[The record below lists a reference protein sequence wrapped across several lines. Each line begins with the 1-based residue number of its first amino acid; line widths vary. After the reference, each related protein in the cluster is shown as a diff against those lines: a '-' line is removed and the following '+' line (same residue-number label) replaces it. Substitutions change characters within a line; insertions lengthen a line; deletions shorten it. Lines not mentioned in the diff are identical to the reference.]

1 MPQGRPRIGVTRW
14 EDLPGERIEDYWERI
29 EEAGGEAI
37 DLRGPPADIATL
49 DGLILT
55 GGFDIAPERYG
66 ETPHANTR
74 PGEPERDAFEIGL
87 LRNALDDDLPVLAI
101 CRGQQLLNVA
111 MGGGLLQHIERGG
124 HRADYRTEGFPSR
137 WHTVRLT
144 RASRLHSLLGS
155 DELEVNSRHHQA
167 VLAETLAPGLTS
179 TATSPD
185 GIVEALESRT
195 HRWVLG
201 VQWHPERPE
210 PDHSHF
216 ATDSRRLF
224 QALVHAAQKVTE
236 GA

>member
-1 MPQGRPRIGVTRW
+1 MPQGRPRIGVIRW
-14 EDLPGERIEDYWERI
+14 EELPGERIEDYWQRI

-37 DLRGPPADIATL
+37 DLHGPPTDIATL

-66 ETPHANTR
+66 DTPHAKTR
-74 PGEPERDAFEIGL
+74 PSEPERDTFEIEL
-87 LRNALDDDLPVLAI
+87 LRNALADDLP
-101 CRGQQLLNVA
+101 
-111 MGGGLLQHIERGG
+111 
-124 HRADYRTEGFPSR
+124 
-137 WHTVRLT
+137 
-144 RASRLHSLLGS
+144 
-155 DELEVNSRHHQA
+155 
-167 VLAETLAPGLTS
+167 ETLAPGLTP

-185 GIVEALESRT
+185 GIVEAVESGT

-210 PDHSHF
+210 PDHPHF
-216 ATDSRRLF
+216 AIDSRHLF